1 MSQPIYLVIICVMPV
16 TLHGQNPYQQSST
29 KCKKQASHGSCRF
42 KCLNGAYFQ
51 ILNFHM
57 YPFLKLI
64 CLRMHLQVT
73 SILSL
78 FRLSQSSC
86 FYFTKKKAYFSPIP
100 NLAMVPCSPPNPVGK
115 SLQSIMQRDN
125 SRVHW
130 GKTKM
135 VDE

>member
-1 MSQPIYLVIICVMPV
+1 MQI
-16 TLHGQNPYQQSST
+16 
-29 KCKKQASHGSCRF
+29 
-42 KCLNGAYFQ
+42 CLNEAYFQ

-86 FYFTKKKAYFSPIP
+86 FYFTKKKTYFSPIP
-100 NLAMVPCSPPNPVGK
+100 NLAMVPCSPPTPVGK
-115 SLQSIMQRDN
+115 SLQRIMQRDN
-125 SRVHW
+125 SKVHW